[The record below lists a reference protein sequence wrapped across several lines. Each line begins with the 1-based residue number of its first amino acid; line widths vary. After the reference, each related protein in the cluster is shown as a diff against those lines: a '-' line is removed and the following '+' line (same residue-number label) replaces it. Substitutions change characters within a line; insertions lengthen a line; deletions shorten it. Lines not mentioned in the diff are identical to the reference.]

1 MIYFD
6 SAYVAKYYLDEPDS
20 GRVRALAEAEGGV
33 CCSTLGRVETAQVFH
48 RRLREGAATKAATAV
63 LFNQFEADCAHGLWT
78 WLPLTDDF
86 VTQAVA
92 EFRRLSP
99 RLALRTADAVHLV
112 SAKQHGLAVVYTND
126 ARMLAA
132 AGEFGL
138 LARSV

>member
-6 SAYVAKYYLDEPDS
+6 SAYVAKYYLDEPES

-48 RRLREGAATKAATAV
+48 RKLREGAIAKAATGA
-63 LFNQFEADCAHGLWT
+63 LFDQFDTDCAHGLWT
-78 WLPLTDDF
+78 WLPLTEHF
-86 VTQAVA
+86 VAQAVS

-99 RLALRTADAVHLV
+99 RVALRTADAIHLV
-112 SAKQHGLAVVYTND
+112 SAKQHGLSVIFTND
-126 ARMLAA
+126 VRMLAA
-132 AGEFGL
+132 AVEFGV